1 MADLALGGLAAAL
14 REQTQ
19 ALHTQAEKSGF
30 VNAILRGQ
38 ATRRGYILYLRNLL
52 PAYQAIERGLDRH
65 RDAPGVRQVALPSL
79 YRTAAIEHDLTN
91 IAGKEWAAQ
100 VPLLPA
106 GEAYAK
112 RIIAADGDRLIGH
125 AYTRYLGD
133 LNGGQGLKRLL
144 ARLLG
149 LGTEALSLYEFPLV
163 ADPRA
168 FTAEYRTKL
177 DLAGQE
183 IDDADAVVE
192 EAKIAFRLNI
202 DLSDAVQAAA

>member
-1 MADLALGGLAAAL
+1 LADLSVAL

-19 ALHTQAEKSGF
+19 ALHTKAEKTGF

-38 ATRRGYILYLRNLL
+38 ATREGYTLYLRNLL

-65 RDAPGVRQVALPSL
+65 RDAPGVRQVALPAL
-79 YRTAAIEHDLTN
+79 YRSAAIEHDLAG
-91 IAGKEWAAQ
+91 IAGEGWAQ
-100 VPLLPA
+100 MPLLPA
-106 GEAYAK
+106 GQAYAD
-112 RIIAADGDRLIGH
+112 RVVAADGPGLIGH

-149 LGTEALSLYEFPLV
+149 LGPEALSLYEFPLIP
-163 ADPRA
+163 DPRA
-168 FTAEYRTKL
+168 FTAEYRTRL

-183 IDDADAVVE
+183 IDDAEAVVE
-192 EAKIAFRLNI
+192 EAVTAFRVNI
-202 DLSDAVQAAA
+202 ALSEAVQAAAG

>member
-1 MADLALGGLAAAL
+1 LADLAAAL

-19 ALHTQAEKSGF
+19 ALHTQAEKTGF

-38 ATRRGYILYLRNLL
+38 ATREGYTLYLRNLL
-52 PAYQAIERGLDRH
+52 PAYQAIEQGLDRH
-65 RDAPGVRQVALPSL
+65 RDTPGVRQVALPSL
-79 YRTAAIEHDLTN
+79 YRAAAIEHDLLGL
-91 IAGKEWAAQ
+91 AGEDWAQ

-106 GEAYAK
+106 GQAYAD
-112 RIIAADGDRLIGH
+112 RIVAADGVRLIGH

-149 LGTEALSLYEFPLV
+149 LGPAALSMYEFPLI
-163 ADPRA
+163 PNSRA
-168 FTAEYRTKL
+168 FTAEYRIRL

-183 IDDADAVVE
+183 IDDADAVVD
-192 EAKIAFRLNI
+192 EAVTAFRLNI
-202 DLSDAVQAAA
+202 ELSEAVQAAP

>member
-1 MADLALGGLAAAL
+1 LADLSVAL

-19 ALHTQAEKSGF
+19 ALHTKAEKTGF

-38 ATRRGYILYLRNLL
+38 ATREGYTLYLRNLL

-65 RDAPGVRQVALPSL
+65 RDAPGVRQVALPAL
-79 YRTAAIEHDLTN
+79 YRSAAIEHDLAG
-91 IAGKEWAAQ
+91 IAGENWDAQ

-106 GEAYAK
+106 GQAYAE
-112 RIIAADGDRLIGH
+112 RVAASDGIRLIGH

-149 LGTEALSLYEFPLV
+149 LGPEALSLYEFPLV
-163 ADPRA
+163 PDPRA
-168 FTAEYRTKL
+168 FTVEYRTRL

-183 IDDADAVVE
+183 IDDAEAVVQ
-192 EAKIAFRLNI
+192 EAVAAFRLNI
-202 DLSDAVQAAA
+202 DLSEAVQAAV